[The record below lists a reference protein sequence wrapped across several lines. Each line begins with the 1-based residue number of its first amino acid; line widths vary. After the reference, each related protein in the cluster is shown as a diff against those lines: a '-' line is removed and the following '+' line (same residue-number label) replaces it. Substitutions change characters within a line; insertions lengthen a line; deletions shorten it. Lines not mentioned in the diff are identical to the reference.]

1 MNIVYLFTL
10 STDKQSF
17 TIMTTSASMMRM
29 EERLPHNEADEHVSI
44 DASDDDTQETSDVAH
59 AQHGEWYPH
68 NGVTHGN
75 HTTEVRL
82 GRQVSVACT
91 QHTTMWQWLVF
102 TTNKLII
109 SNIIVIITFC

>member
-1 MNIVYLFTL
+1 MDIVYLFTL

-17 TIMTTSASMMRM
+17 TIMTSASMMRM

-59 AQHGEWYPH
+59 AQDGEWYPH

-91 QHTTMWQWLVF
+91 HTTQHTTL
-102 TTNKLII
+102 TTPRCGNGFSLPQI
-109 SNIIVIITFC
+109 NLL

>member
-1 MNIVYLFTL
+1 MLLSSSQINNNTDIVYLFTL

-17 TIMTTSASMMRM
+17 TIMTTSASMMM

-59 AQHGEWYPH
+59 AQDGEWYPH

-91 QHTTMWQWLVF
+91 HTLRCGNGFSLPQINL
-102 TTNKLII
+102 L
-109 SNIIVIITFC
+109 